1 MTGDTMA
8 RKVLVADD
16 SVTIQKVVGLTF
28 ASEDIELAYVD
39 NGEEAIELVRQFRPD
54 LIMADVLM
62 PGKSG
67 YEVCQAIKGDPELQH
82 IPVLL
87 LTGTFE
93 PFDAE
98 RCRQV
103 GADGTITKPFESQTL
118 IRQVMELLDRP
129 AAPREAAQPPAEG
142 PEPTVEEAAAG
153 AETPAAEPVA
163 PPPPREEAPGP
174 DILEAGPA
182 LSEPDP
188 LDLEDENF
196 GDELIETANAPQDL
210 GAPPA
215 PATPPA
221 AEFEQ
226 EFQFNRD
233 PEEVLE
239 RPDPALGDGA
249 APATP
254 AADEFEQEFQFSRDP
269 EEVLAQSDPALQDS
283 VAAET
288 PEAGERSPEPP
299 SSIPSDPVTA
309 PQETGETG
317 TGASAPGAEGASPE
331 NDVWDLSDF
340 EAVDE
345 AQIGEPARTPEPE
358 GADALW
364 DEAAAEAIDIV
375 ESTSLHPEDDGFLL
389 EEEAQQDTAAARAL
403 AEGPVAPD
411 VDVGAPASG
420 METPPV
426 GETPDV
432 ATEGD
437 LGADLDLVELEE
449 IPLETAEV
457 ETPPEEGDPFEQ
469 PPVSPEVPPPPPG
482 EEDSFGVEAADEGTP
497 LDLEACELSEV
508 TLEDLPGLETEP
520 PGPVS
525 PAEEAPPVEAPPVET
540 PPFEAPGAAER
551 APQKAEPPLDVA
563 SLLSDQT
570 TEVVRHAVRDAVEKV
585 TWEAYGDLSE
595 TVVRAVQEKVEKI
608 AWEVIPQMAETI
620 IKEEIRRLKEEKK

>member
-1 MTGDTMA
+1 MA

-39 NGEEAIELVRQFRPD
+39 NGEEAIGLARQFRPD
-54 LIMADVLM
+54 LVMADVLM

-67 YEVCQAIKGDPELQH
+67 YEVCQAIKQDPELQH

-118 IRQVMELLDRP
+118 IRQVKELLARP
-129 AAPREAAQPPAEG
+129 AAPRQAAQPPAGG
-142 PEPTVEEAAAG
+142 PEPTVAQTAADAEAPTQTRAAAPPLEET
-153 AETPAAEPVA
+153 AE
-163 PPPPREEAPGP
+163 P
-174 DILEAGPA
+174 DILEAGP
-182 LSEPDP
+182 SIREPDP

-196 GDELIETANAPQDL
+196 GDELLETANAAQDL
-210 GAPPA
+210 GTPPTPTAPPID
-215 PATPPA
+215 
-221 AEFEQ
+221 EIEQ
-226 EFQFNRD
+226 EF
-233 PEEVLE
+233 
-239 RPDPALGDGA
+239 
-249 APATP
+249 
-254 AADEFEQEFQFSRDP
+254 EFTRDP
-269 EEVLAQSDPALQDS
+269 EEVLAQPDPALRDS
-283 VAAET
+283 VAATTMEG
-288 PEAGERSPEPP
+288 GEGFPEPP
-299 SSIPSDPVTA
+299 LSIPIDSVTA
-309 PQETGETG
+309 PRETGAEAPAEDA
-317 TGASAPGAEGASPE
+317 ASE

-375 ESTSLHPEDDGFLL
+375 ESTNLHPEDDGFLI
-389 EEEAQQDTAAARAL
+389 EEEAQQDSAAARAL
-403 AEGPVAPD
+403 AEEGPGAPH
-411 VDVGAPASG
+411 VDEGAPAPG
-420 METPPV
+420 AELPPV
-426 GETPDV
+426 AESPEV
-432 ATEGD
+432 AIEGD

-449 IPLETAEV
+449 IPLETAEE
-457 ETPPEEGDPFEQ
+457 ETPPVEEDPFAQ
-469 PPVSPEVPPPPPG
+469 PPVSPEVPPAPPS
-482 EEDSFGVEAADEGTP
+482 EEDSFGVEAAEEATP

-508 TLEDLPGLETEP
+508 SLEDLPELDTEP
-520 PGPVS
+520 PEVVS
-525 PAEEAPPVEAPPVET
+525 PAVEASPVETSPFEAPSVEAPPVEAQPVEAPPVEAPGV
-540 PPFEAPGAAER
+540 EAPEPAS
-551 APQKAEPPLDVA
+551 QKAEPPVDVA
-563 SLLSDQT
+563 ALLSEKT
-570 TEVVRHAVRDAVEKV
+570 TEVIRHAVRDAVEKV

-620 IKEEIRRLKEEKK
+620 IKEEIRRLKEGEK